1 MNQRKKQ
8 MYQDANGK
16 VGDDPALL
24 TPPLVSVSSCQYDR
38 STVAIDMASTVL
50 RPSGLSL
57 GSRFGGSSRLV
68 YEFDVRP
75 PAKIWAVQFQGM
87 RGCSIELR
95 GGVPEV
101 ISGEKKLEGV
111 GLFNLRDVLKVKVE
125 RITLVINGYQPS
137 KDDTKTY
144 VRFLFRPDAP
154 VIASVGLALRAH
166 EASMDCQLLTDD
178 GEKVG
183 FHRAVLA
190 ARSAYFDKLFF
201 GEFKESKT
209 DVVKVEGGTTTWQCI
224 NAMLYTQTL
233 PKSDRITLI
242 RTLEIV
248 YHYDLEAFAASVW
261 HALVRKLD
269 GVVAVRALRVA
280 GLHQNKEISAEAM
293 EFIKEH
299 ILTLMLDREWVRRY
313 ADVLEEITDPGRPS
327 LGT

>member
-1 MNQRKKQ
+1 

-24 TPPLVSVSSCQYDR
+24 TPPLVSVKSVALDGGSWTGEMDLRQASRIFARNEFRTGYTGSFCVKLVFTVSPPAYLESVLYENGTACVVKIEGGNPTKSSPEIR
-38 STVAIDMASTVL
+38 IAESGLFVL
-50 RPSGLSL
+50 RDTLEEKVSL
-57 GSRFGGSSRLV
+57 
-68 YEFDVRP
+68 
-75 PAKIWAVQFQGM
+75 
-87 RGCSIELR
+87 
-95 GGVPEV
+95 
-101 ISGEKKLEGV
+101 
-111 GLFNLRDVLKVKVE
+111 
-125 RITLVINGYQPS
+125 ITLTIPRWNSDMDS
-137 KDDTKTY
+137 KRTH
-144 VRFLFRPDAP
+144 VRFIFGQPAP

-166 EASMDCQLLTDD
+166 EASMDCKLLTDD
-178 GEKVG
+178 GEEVG